1 MHRLKGSYVHLR
13 KGINE
18 HMWGFIKTVNNKLL
32 TVVWAKNIM
41 KSIAKSIMKI
51 YVINKIIVKFIYLL
65 YYI

>member
-1 MHRLKGSYVHLR
+1 
-13 KGINE
+13 
-18 HMWGFIKTVNNKLL
+18 MWGFIKTVNNKLL